1 MAKEDYYKDLFQKID
16 LEDDGI
22 VYLREIVIYLR
33 AMNEDIDVNLEV
45 KVLLDQYELN
55 GEEELKFKNFC
66 VSLHTDI
73 WYFIKLIH

>member
-1 MAKEDYYKDLFQKID
+1 MAKEDYYKVGKIIRNKNVSFLIQDLFQKID

-45 KVLLDQYELN
+45 
-55 GEEELKFKNFC
+55 NF
-66 VSLHTDI
+66 
-73 WYFIKLIH
+73 F

>member
-1 MAKEDYYKDLFQKID
+1 M
-16 LEDDGI
+16 G
-22 VYLREIVIYLR
+22 REIVIYLR

-66 VSLHTDI
+66 EIMTELEEAGWKSKRKDC
-73 WYFIKLIH
+73 